1 MSLFNAQIW
10 FTADKSSL
18 DKMRKDLDNV
28 VSRGDKWYIKLSVD
42 ITEWQRNLKKLL
54 DEMEKIRKN
63 GNKDQ
68 LAKITIDVSQAQ
80 ARLKDL
86 QQVMGETDKRLGG
99 MKQNLSQIGGYIKSA
114 FGIAAVVS
122 FTKYV
127 FWLTSEVQSLKK
139 SFTTLTGS
147 IEWSNKML
155 ADIDS
160 FAKKTPFS
168 KLEIAKN
175 AQLLMGF
182 WFQAK
187 QVLPTLQAIGNAVSA
202 MGWSQDQMNGVVL
215 AIGQIYTKGKVSAQ
229 EMMQLAERGIP
240 AWDILAKWLNKTV
253 AETQKIVENGW
264 VSAGK
269 GLEIILSGFQ
279 EKFNWSL
286 EAQSQTLAGKWSN
299 VMDSIA
305 QKTSEFGTSITDI
318 FGWAIDAIWA
328 IFDSLSPVVF
338 TVLWD
343 ILNGF
348 MGLLWGIQ
356 DVLYGITGTTADEV
370 EKQGGFWHT
379 LGIFILA
386 LWTGIRTMFVS
397 VFADIGMVI
406 MTSISNAWIIMQN
419 FGSNIWVI
427 GQTIATSFSMAF
439 QNALKSV
446 EEFINAAITR
456 FNSLMSYLPESMR
469 FTIGS
474 VSFAGWVTDYGS
486 TIGQLKGLTDGTKA
500 YSFELSNLSANIK
513 AAAQGNW
520 LTDMLLGNKSKREYD
535 LNTLDGMG
543 KKINSLKKELG
554 GLTVGT
560 ADYIKKKKELDD
572 LTKKQN
578 SAFWFA
584 GGAGAWSSGGSWAK
598 KSKEETEALKK
609 SVDRVKDSYTVL
621 KNELDKVKSTSDK
634 AHAAE
639 KKWAETIEDAHAAV
653 EQQLKKVRTEYEKTI
668 ETINK
673 DSSKNSTDAIWGQYR
688 SLLEEEKKL
697 KKDLETALND
707 TAGTASLPDPAI
719 QKNIDAVQTQIKELQ
734 NAKWSD
740 GSNLLNQNTRAKE
753 DQRNSLDTQWQSRF
767 DFQDKLWEI
776 QIEKANKISA
786 ATDEFAAKRALA
798 LKNESIIKTFENQKN
813 ARGIKL
819 DNLKKQLDQQNQD
832 KEQQDLIQKLYDE
845 RVSLQKAEDEKKAVE
860 TRIFQHATQLS
871 NEYHTAEMGMIKA
884 RKAEYDSLIEKIQAA
899 IAMAQALQRAQSA
912 VGIASTTKS
921 LPGKSD
927 GWYTG
932 DGGKYEAKAVVH
944 GGEYVLSQEMMAN
957 VKAQMPSFLP
967 AMENIRKGQLG
978 KLSGGNQT
986 NNNQKS
992 INLTAPIYVERPIDL
1007 QREFS
1012 KMMWRGF

>member
-1 MSLFNAQIW
+1 MKQIQK
-10 FTADKSSL
+10 T
-18 DKMRKDLDNV
+18 
-28 VSRGDKWYIKLSVD
+28 GDKEKL
-42 ITEWQRNLKKLL
+42 
-54 DEMEKIRKN
+54 M
-63 GNKDQ
+63 
-68 LAKITIDVSQAQ
+68 KITIDVSQAQ
-80 ARLKDL
+80 AKLKDL
-86 QQVMGETDKRLGG
+86 QQVMSETDKKLGG
-99 MKQNLSQIGGYIKSA
+99 MKQGFSQIGGYIKSA
-114 FGIAAVVS
+114 FGIAAVIS

-127 FWLTSEVQSLKK
+127 FWLTSEVQSLRK

-202 MGWSQDQMNGVVL
+202 MWGSQDQMNGVVL

-269 GLEIILSGFQ
+269 GLAIILSGFQ
-279 EKFNWSL
+279 EKFNGSL

-328 IFDSLSPVVF
+328 IFDSLAPVVF

-348 MGLLWGIQ
+348 MGLLWGVQ
-356 DVLYGITGTTADEV
+356 DILYGITGTTAEEV
-370 EKQGGFWHT
+370 EKQWGFWHT
-379 LGIFILA
+379 LGIFLLA

-397 VFADIGMVI
+397 VFADIGMI
-406 MTSISNAWIIMQN
+406 ITTSISNAWIIMQN

-469 FTIGS
+469 FTIGA

-513 AAAQGNW
+513 AAAQGNG

-535 LNTLDGMG
+535 LNTLDGMW

-554 GLTVGT
+554 WLTVGT
-560 ADYIKKKKELDD
+560 ADYIKKKRELDD

-578 SAFWFA
+578 SAFWFN
-584 GGAGAWSSGGSWAK
+584 GGAGGGWSGGSGSWAK

-621 KNELDKVKSTSDK
+621 KNELDKVQKTSEK
-634 AHAAE
+634 AAIAE
-639 KKWAETIEDAHAAV
+639 KKWAETIKDAHAAV

-673 DSSKNSTDAIWGQYR
+673 DSSKSTTDAVGSQYR
-688 SLLEEEKKL
+688 SLLEATKEEEKKL
-697 KKDLETALND
+697 KEAQNTYDAGIAGRDVDWATAYTQKLE
-707 TAGTASLPDPAI
+707 SE
-719 QKNIDAVQTQIKELQ
+719 KNIAELKKQTEE
-734 NAKWSD
+734 
-740 GSNLLNQNTRAKE
+740 LLNSWLLSQNTKAKE
-753 DQRNSLDTQWQSRF
+753 DQRVTLDEKWQSRF

-776 QIEKANKISA
+776 QLEKANKISA

-798 LKNESIIKTFENQKN
+798 LKNESIIKIFENQKS

-819 DNLKKQLDQQNQD
+819 DNLKKQLDLQNQD

-860 TRIFQHATQLS
+860 TRVFRYTNDLAK
-871 NEYHTAEMGMIKA
+871 EYHTAELAMISE
-884 RKAEYDSLIEKIQAA
+884 RKAEYDALIEKIKAA
-899 IAMAQALQRAQSA
+899 IAAADSLARAQSS
-912 VGIASTTKS
+912 VGISSGSSKKWFA
-921 LPGKSD
+921 D

-932 DGGKYEAKAVVH
+932 DGGKYDEAGVVH
-944 GGEYVLSQEMMAN
+944 KWEYVIPQHVMDSVKHIQPNILPTLERLRTWQRAMAASSQ
-957 VKAQMPSFLP
+957 S
-967 AMENIRKGQLG
+967 I
-978 KLSGGNQT
+978 
-986 NNNQKS
+986 NNSKS